1 MKKAVKKDGWWVY
14 IARCSDGSLYC
25 GSTPDL
31 DARIKAHNEGSGAKY
46 TRGRGPIEIAYR
58 SLMPDRSS
66 ALREEARI
74 KRLARPDKLTL
85 IASHD

>member
-1 MKKAVKKDGWWVY
+1 MVKRKKWWVY
-14 IARCSDGSLYC
+14 IARCADGSLYC

-31 DARIKAHNEGSGAKY
+31 DARLKAHNEGSGAKY

-74 KRLARPDKLTL
+74 KRLARPEKLDL
-85 IASHD
+85 IASQR